1 MTNQLVFL
9 NHPPLFWLIVVS
21 AVILVGI
28 AKAGFGGGLGVIAT
42 PLMSLV
48 MPVAD
53 AAALLLPLL
62 IVADLFS
69 VRHYRNHYDSVNL
82 RLLLP
87 GALIGIALGAFF
99 FDLFS
104 DNERVLK
111 MGVGFIALGFVL
123 FQTTRPLVMENFVSK
138 RPSPILGTL
147 LGGLTGFTSTL
158 AHVGGPPATIYLL
171 PQNLPRQLF
180 VGTLVILF
188 MVVNLVKLVPYW
200 YLGLLRWG
208 NLTTTLLL
216 LPAIYIGV
224 KLGVWLNQNF
234 NELWFNRLVYG
245 LFFLTGLQ
253 LIIGQSVMGLFWRV
267 MGW

>member
-1 MTNQLVFL
+1 MSDLL
-9 NHPPLFWLIVVS
+9 ILPSHSPLFWLTVIS

-28 AKAGFGGGLGVIAT
+28 AKAGFGGGLGVIST
-42 PLMSLV
+42 PLMALV

-69 VRHYRNHYDSVNL
+69 VHHYRRHYDPINL
-82 RLLLP
+82 RLLVP
-87 GALIGIALGAFF
+87 GSLVGIALGAFF
-99 FDLFS
+99 FDTFS

-111 MGVGFIALGFVL
+111 VGIGLIALGFVL
-123 FQTTRPLVMENFVSK
+123 FQASRSMLMESLK
-138 RPSPILGTL
+138 QHRPSLLGGTIF
-147 LGGLTGFTSTL
+147 GGLTGFTSTL

-180 VGTLVILF
+180 VGTQAILF
-188 MVVNLVKLVPYW
+188 MIVNMIKLIPYW

-216 LPAIYIGV
+216 LPMIYIGV
-224 KLGVWLNQNF
+224 KLGIWLNQNF
-234 NELWFNRLVYG
+234 NEIWFSRVVYG
-245 LFFLTGLQ
+245 LLFLTSVQ

-267 MGW
+267 MG